1 MLICFVVDKLIV
13 CVPTYHRV
21 NRYFLNYLSGKLKDF
36 ENLFW
41 WLFKSFLYYNLLD
54 IFQDKKK
61 ENPMKFAQKRFFQ
74 SKTDRGNIL
83 KKIIFFHFLLLK
95 LIQNNERFLWFF

>member
-1 MLICFVVDKLIV
+1 MFICFVVDKLIA

-21 NRYFLNYLSGKLKDF
+21 NIDFLNYLSGKLQDF
-36 ENLFW
+36 ENLFG

-54 IFQDKKK
+54 TFQDKKK
-61 ENPMKFAQKRFFQ
+61 ENPMKFSQKRFFQ

-95 LIQNNERFLWFF
+95 LFQNNERFL